1 MRDTIHDNTIIIR
14 TGCKEEAADIAR
26 LIILAMTEEC
36 CLYFCGPGHDIEDFH
51 RLMTTLVMREDS
63 QYSYRNALCAIDTT
77 TDTLV
82 GISVSYD
89 GGKLHQ
95 LRLTFIDAVRQAW
108 GRDFSDM
115 PDETE
120 AGELYL
126 DSLAVAPDHQRRGI
140 ARRLIAA
147 TADKAHGMNMKL
159 GLLVD
164 NGNPSAEALYH
175 KVGFRQVGTNSWGGH
190 PMKHLQ
196 M

>member
-1 MRDTIHDNTIIIR
+1 MHHDNNIIIR
-14 TGCKEEAADIAR
+14 TGRKEDAADIAR
-26 LIILAMTEEC
+26 LIMLAMTDEC

-51 RLMTTLVMREDS
+51 QLMTELVVCDDS
-63 QYSYRNALCAIDTT
+63 QYSYRNALCAVDPSTEAI
-77 TDTLV
+77 V
-82 GISVSYD
+82 GVSVSYD
-89 GGKLHQ
+89 GGLLHA
-95 LRLTFIDAVRQAW
+95 LRQPFINACRSAW

-140 ARRLIAA
+140 ARQLIAA
-147 TADKAHGMNMKL
+147 TADKAHRMKTKL

-164 NGNPSAEALYH
+164 DGNPRAEALYL
-175 KVGFRQVGTNSWGGH
+175 KVGFRQVGTNTWGGH